1 MNIVE
6 IFTIMIVLFS
16 IILLGYSINKLK
28 ILDEKTNN
36 KLSELILKLTTP
48 ALIINS
54 ALGQSP
60 SISRKEII
68 TILLLGIG
76 LYLFLIMFARLIVTV
91 FQMKDENSGIY
102 QLMIIIANTGFIG
115 YPVLSA
121 LYGNSSIFPFSI
133 LHIPFNIVL
142 FSYGIYI
149 TQKGKENIKF
159 DIKSAVNPCVIAA
172 LISLLI
178 FLLEIRVP
186 EIFNRIFGLIGETT
200 IPLSMLLIG
209 SFLASINIKDIFID
223 FKIYI
228 ISIIKLLVL
237 PFIMYFLSK
246 LFIDN
251 NLIIAYL
258 TLSGALPTGPS
269 IMIMVNQYSQNEDK
283 AAVGVFITT
292 ILSIVTIPLIIYF
305 LLV

>member
-1 MNIVE
+1 MNISE

-16 IILLGYSINKLK
+16 MILLGYFINKLK
-28 ILDEKTNN
+28 ILDKNTNN
-36 KLSELILKLTTP
+36 KLSELILKITTP

-76 LYLFLIMFARLIVTV
+76 LYLFLIVFGRLIVTV
-91 FQMKDENSGIY
+91 FQMKGENSGIY

-133 LHIPFNIVL
+133 LHIPFNVVL

-246 LFIDN
+246 LIIDN

-258 TLSGALPTGPS
+258 TLSVALPTGPS
-269 IMIMVNQYSQNEDK
+269 IMIMVNQYSKNEDK

-292 ILSIVTIPLIIYF
+292 ILSIVTIPLIIYI